1 MVDYDYVQLCVYVR
15 LLINY
20 LTHNRKSLKEE
31 WLGLR
36 GG

>member
-1 MVDYDYVQLCVYVR
+1 MVDYDYVQLCVYVVHSH
-15 LLINY
+15 N